1 MTGGEGGG
9 AALGRQNQELQNSG
23 IFVDLPNKKSFLNR
37 KKYHKN

>member
-23 IFVDLPNKKSFLNR
+23 SFVNLRNKKKLF
-37 KKYHKN
+37 K

>member
-23 IFVDLPNKKSFLNR
+23 IFVFRIKKIFSTGIN
-37 KKYHKN
+37 